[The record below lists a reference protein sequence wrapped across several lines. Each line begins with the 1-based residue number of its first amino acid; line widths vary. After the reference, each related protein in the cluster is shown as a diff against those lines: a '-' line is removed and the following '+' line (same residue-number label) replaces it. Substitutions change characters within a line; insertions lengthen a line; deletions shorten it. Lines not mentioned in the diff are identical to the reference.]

1 MVSISEDLSLSV
13 FLLSYASVM
22 FSSPDF
28 RMQFFSPKTPSPA
41 SDLGGTAS
49 AVGNSTLGFSIWTP
63 CIAWVTLLSSAECI
77 ATVGAGTGGY
87 VEGPLKDT
95 SQQYDESSKKLI
107 FPKRWLNVQRVK
119 LNVAFLPSFDF
130 TDWLFDLTCPSF
142 GEIPI
147 TKCKKAQR
155 RENYPLRML
164 KNLMEWVG
172 QFLSRRLTVNMFIDI
187 QVNVI
192 LKLPCRSSL
201 QTAQLCQDT
210 DIQKGRSAKWCMLMG
225 WERTPGRTGYSR
237 EGDQGHSGNQELWHV
252 KQGREVR
259 GNHLQSG
266 TIVRHRWHIW
276 LLRQW
281 NLKELNIIYIYI
293 YIIPIYSY
301 SVHIIYESLLVHLYY
316 IYSLYIIT

>member
-1 MVSISEDLSLSV
+1 MASISEDLSLSV
-13 FLLSYASVM
+13 FLLPYASVM

-28 RMQFFSPKTPSPA
+28 SMQFFSPKTPSPA

-87 VEGPLKDT
+87 VEGPLKALT
-95 SQQYDESSKKLI
+95 HLSSMMKSSKKLI
-107 FPKRWLNVQRVK
+107 FPKRWLNLQRVK

-142 GEIPI
+142 GEILI

-155 RENYPLRML
+155 RQKLSLEDV
-164 KNLMEWVG
+164 KNFDGMSWPIFIEK
-172 QFLSRRLTVNMFIDI
+172 VNMFIDI

-259 GNHLQSG
+259 GNHLQWR
-266 TIVRHRWHIW
+266 TIVRHRWHTA
-276 LLRQW
+276 
-281 NLKELNIIYIYI
+281 KAVELEGI
-293 YIIPIYSY
+293 
-301 SVHIIYESLLVHLYY
+301 
-316 IYSLYIIT
+316 